1 MEQKVDKMIIF
12 DMDGT
17 LLDSS
22 RSITKSINYVRRKLG
37 LQPFE
42 VNEVVRL
49 INEPDNDLP
58 KLFYEDKRPYN
69 ECRAIF
75 EEHYIHNCIV
85 DMELFEGVEDI
96 LQSLQDSYK
105 MCVLTNAYGEFAR
118 KMLKHL
124 KVDHYFLDIIGSD
137 DISARKPDPKG
148 IHHLLKKYA
157 GNKNST
163 VFIGDSLKDE
173 ECAKNAGIRYIFTDW
188 GFGESREPDFVLTA
202 KNTYDIQNIIST
214 VVS

>member
-1 MEQKVDKMIIF
+1 MKHKMVIF

-22 RSITKSINYVRRKLG
+22 RSMTKSINYVRGKLG
-37 LQPFE
+37 LKPFE
-42 VNEVVRL
+42 VDEVVRL

-58 KLFYEDKRPYN
+58 KLFYENKRPYG

-85 DMELFEGVEDI
+85 DMELFEGVEDM
-96 LQSLQDSYK
+96 LASLKDNYK

-124 KVDHYFLDIIGSD
+124 NIDHYFKEIIGSD
-137 DISARKPDPKG
+137 DIKARKPDTKG
-148 IHHLLKKYA
+148 IYYLLKKYNIEKSRA
-157 GNKNST
+157 I
-163 VFIGDSLKDE
+163 FIGDSLKDE
-173 ECAKNAGIRYIFTDW
+173 ECAKNAGIKYIFTDW
-188 GFGESREPDFVLTA
+188 GFGDSKEPDFIFTN
-202 KNTYDIQNIIST
+202 KNIQNVKDLIAKIF
-214 VVS
+214 

>member
-1 MEQKVDKMIIF
+1 MNKMIIF

-22 RSITKSINYVRRKLG
+22 RSITKSINYVRSKLD
-37 LQPFE
+37 LRPFE

-75 EEHYIHNCIV
+75 EEHYIHNCII
-85 DMELFEGVEDI
+85 DMELFEGVKDMLE
-96 LQSLQDSYK
+96 SLQNSYK

-118 KMLKHL
+118 KMLRYL
-124 KVDHYFLDIIGSD
+124 NIDHFFYDIIGSD
-137 DISARKPDPKG
+137 DINARKPDPKG
-148 IHHLLKKYA
+148 IYHLLKKH
-157 GNKNST
+157 NSDKSSA

-173 ECAKNAGIRYIFTDW
+173 ECAKNTGVRYIFTDW
-188 GFGESREPDFVLTA
+188 GFGESKEPDFVLTA
-202 KNTYDIQNIIST
+202 KNIYDIQNIISRI
-214 VVS
+214 VC